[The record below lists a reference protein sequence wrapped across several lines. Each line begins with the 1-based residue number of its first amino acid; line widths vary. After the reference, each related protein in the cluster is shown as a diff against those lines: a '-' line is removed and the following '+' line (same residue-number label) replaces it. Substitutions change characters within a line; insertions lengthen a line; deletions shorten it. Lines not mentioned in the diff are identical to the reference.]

1 MYLLSR
7 KMEVGMGRLRF
18 FLRVVPNF
26 FKHSLILSNQP
37 ICQSNPVTLR
47 LYCNNSD
54 MTVALKSQQCVFFT
68 TLQGAKKKSQESIR
82 VDGTPKFGAK
92 DSSFVQLMFQP
103 LRSRTRYPSLAVDGS
118 ANERFNSGTG
128 KQESAGKE

>member
-37 ICQSNPVTLR
+37 ICQYNPVTLR

-54 MTVALKSQQCVFFT
+54 MTVTLKSQQCVFFI
-68 TLQGAKKKSQESIR
+68 TLQGAKQKSQESIR
-82 VDGTPKFGAK
+82 VDGSPKFGAK
-92 DSSFVQLMFQP
+92 IRRLC
-103 LRSRTRYPSLAVDGS
+103 
-118 ANERFNSGTG
+118 N
-128 KQESAGKE
+128 